1 MAYKLFIISLLLI
14 TVPLLGLA
22 PEVYSQTVTTITSLN
37 TVTTN
42 LTFTE
47 GNLSTVGKVTTTMS
61 EEATLIATSDTLP
74 GLGAQGSQG
83 CNEGHLGPYYANFS
97 QPIVT
102 TLSSNQLINFFIMN
116 STQYT
121 AWNSVTTC
129 DPRQAKGALY
139 IYEDTQSVV
148 VNWRAPVNGTYYFV
162 FTTSSFSD
170 AVISFNFGAP
180 THIVT
185 SYLQYVTLSSFRTA
199 EVTQTLTSFVTSQIG
214 QSSQIPTGLI
224 EFVLVI
230 IALMTTVALWKR
242 FRRSSV

>member
-14 TVPLLGLA
+14 SVPLLGVA
-22 PEVYSQTVTTITSLN
+22 PEVYSQTATTITSLN

-47 GNLSTVGKVTTTMS
+47 GSLSTVGNVTATKS

-83 CNEGHLGPYYANFS
+83 CNEGHVGPVYANFS
-97 QPIVT
+97 QPIVG
-102 TLSSNQLINFFIMN
+102 TLSSNQLINFYIMN
-116 STQYT
+116 TTQYA
-121 AWNSVTTC
+121 AWNSATTC
-129 DPRQAKGALY
+129 DPGRAKGALY

-148 VNWRAPVNGTYYFV
+148 LKWTAPKNGAYYFV

-180 THIVT
+180 IHIVT
-185 SYLQYVTLSSFRTA
+185 SYLQYVTLTSLRTA

-230 IALMTTVALWKR
+230 IALMSAIALWKR
-242 FRRSSV
+242 SRRPVE